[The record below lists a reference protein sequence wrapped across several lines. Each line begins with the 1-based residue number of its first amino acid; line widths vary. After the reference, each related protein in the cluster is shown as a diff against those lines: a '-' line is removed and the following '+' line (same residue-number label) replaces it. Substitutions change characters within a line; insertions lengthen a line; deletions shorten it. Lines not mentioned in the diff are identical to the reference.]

1 MLTERQEYLGIRYAT
16 KTEVKNFQQVE
27 KALSEE
33 EIDIIYDVIDDE
45 PLENL
50 LHNKIE
56 NKTILNI
63 LNKHN
68 ITHKAFCDWYFTE
81 LED

>member
-1 MLTERQEYLGIRYAT
+1 MLTERQKYLGIRYAT
-16 KTEVKNFQQVE
+16 KTEVKNYKQVE

-33 EIDIIYDVIDDE
+33 EIDIIFDIIMDE

-50 LHNKIE
+50 LRDKIE
-56 NKTILNI
+56 NETILNI

-81 LED
+81 IED